1 MESLLTCMKTMIT
14 ASVCLRC
21 VSLAYGMRIDN
32 ITYNLEWCIWPNAF
46 LYLWAS
52 CPIEANYLC
61 VTNKRYFVTYV
72 KTLKAKKTLP
82 LANDY
87 MIKILKI

>member
-1 MESLLTCMKTMIT
+1 MESLLTCMKTMIM
-14 ASVCLRC
+14 AIVCLRC

-32 ITYNLEWCIWPNAF
+32 ITYNLEWCICLNAF

-52 CPIEANYLC
+52 CPIEGIYLC

-87 MIKILKI
+87 KI